1 MKVWFFFQYGIIK
14 MCIFNINQS
23 ISYNIFHINNY
34 KQKIYI
40 TFAITIFIIKMVL
53 KITRIVIYPAWFWFY
68 LVLGISCS
76 QDQNFAWGRGFF
88 HPTWGERPHIIK
100 PNVLINLTYTLIEW
114 EWALQT
120 NFWDWVQGRTF
131 VCVKYT

>member
-1 MKVWFFFQYGIIK
+1 MKVWFFSQYEISK

-23 ISYNIFHINNY
+23 ISYNNFQINNY
-34 KQKIYI
+34 KYIYIYI

-53 KITRIVIYPAWFWFY
+53 NITRIVICPACFWFY

-88 HPTWGERPHIIK
+88 TWGEGPHITK

-120 NFWDWVQGRTF
+120 NFWDWVQERTF
-131 VCVKYT
+131 VCVKYM